1 MDIFKK
7 FANHGQIIPSDDDI
21 CDNFMQQN
29 NVMVAYKIWIFDF
42 FILVEFPKEGGVRWY
57 R

>member
-7 FANHGQIIPSDDDI
+7 FAHHGQIIPSDDDI

-29 NVMVAYKIWIFDF
+29 NVMVANKIWIFDF
-42 FILVEFPKEGGVRWY
+42 FILVEFPEEGGIRWY